1 MKQKINAMIMAGLIF
16 IQGFVLYNKVY
27 NSEIN
32 GNYESETAVIM
43 AEETEAEQPETS
55 NLVTDHYELYLAT
68 RELVTETEAEVI
80 PEIEPS
86 TEAPVFESYSLP
98 LSDYEINLISL
109 VTMAEAE
116 GEPDNGK
123 RLVIDT
129 ILNRV
134 DSPVF
139 PNSVHEV
146 IYQPEQFSSMWNG
159 RVDVCYV
166 KPEIRQLVID
176 EIHNRYN
183 YDVIFF
189 RTLYFASYGKPL
201 FQVGNHYFNSL

>member
-32 GNYESETAVIM
+32 GNYESETAIIM

-116 GEPDNGK
+116 GEPDDGK

-189 RTLYFASYGKPL
+189 RTLYLASYGKPL